1 MKCLCSH
8 RYSAHVL
15 TCTCHTQAHM
25 YTHMHILRKRHVDA
39 HTHAHIRRQTRRHT
53 HTHAH
58 TPKSCLTQA
67 VASPPSGPEAAGRP
81 APAGGVLPTQ
91 RHLQSTLLP
100 LLREES
106 AGRSV
111 SLFLTTATE
120 I

>member
-1 MKCLCSH
+1 MHMPHPST
-8 RYSAHVL
+8 HVY
-15 TCTCHTQAHM
+15 THVHTQEETRRGAHAC
-25 YTHMHILRKRHVDA
+25 THTEKEC
-39 HTHAHIRRQTRRHT
+39 RHT